1 MVADIVVEEAQAA
14 VENLARIQLS
24 LLLLILIEL
33 DD

>member
-14 VENLARIQLS
+14 VENLAGIQLS